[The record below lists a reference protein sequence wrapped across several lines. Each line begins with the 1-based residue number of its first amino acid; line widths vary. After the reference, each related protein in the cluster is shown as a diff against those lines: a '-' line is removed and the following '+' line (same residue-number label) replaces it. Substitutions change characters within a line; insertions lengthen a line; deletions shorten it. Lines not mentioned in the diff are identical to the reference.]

1 MLACGDTIFV
11 IALVLFVFLF
21 FRCSHL
27 DFRQENVIALN
38 SSSSSSSSSNNS
50 NNNHSDSDSNDIIN
64 NNDTDNDSDSNK

>member
-38 SSSSSSSSSNNS
+38 SSSSSGSNNS
-50 NNNHSDSDSNDIIN
+50 NNNNSDSDSNDIIN
-64 NNDTDNDSDSNK
+64 NNDTDNDCDSNK